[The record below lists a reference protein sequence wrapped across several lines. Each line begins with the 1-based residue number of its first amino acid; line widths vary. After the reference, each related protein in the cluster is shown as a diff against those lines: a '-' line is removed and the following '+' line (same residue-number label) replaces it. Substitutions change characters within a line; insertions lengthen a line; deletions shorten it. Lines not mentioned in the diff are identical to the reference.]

1 MADVAAHPPTE
12 VIPRSELSLGV
23 EPTLRAT
30 LAGLAAGRILVVD
43 YFASRR
49 CSVTVGDVTAGFS
62 ATPPGAG
69 FAALASIE
77 GVPVFVELRLLPV
90 LREGVATLILAGPTF
105 ARHLAVRLERPERW
119 LDFLEEPGVIVG
131 KRGFR
136 SGRARPGQPA
146 P

>member
-1 MADVAAHPPTE
+1 VADVALPVPAT

-23 EPTLRAT
+23 EPSLRGR
-30 LAGLAAGRILVVD
+30 LAQLAAGRVLVVD

-49 CSVTVGDVTAGFS
+49 CSLTVGDLTADFS
-62 ATPPGAG
+62 VAPPGDG

-77 GVPVFVELRLLPV
+77 SVPVFVEGRLLAV
-90 LREGVATLILAGPTF
+90 LRDGVGTLGLAGPTF

-136 SGRARPGQPA
+136 WRRPGPGQSA